1 MFDAVKCFPKGN
13 APKLSAGEQA
23 YEVVEVEGSECGQKI
38 VRYVDPVSHEP
49 DSSISYGYVTAFTY
63 CQEMAQPSRTARKRL
78 SEDDLRANVKLQPLC
93 GTFSYS
99 EIPNFY
105 QHCLGMTGTL
115 DCECS
120 SSACVCTQIA
130 DSHVTARN
138 KGKNQN
144 LVIAAPGRP
153 VGGPEGSP
161 AQIRLRTAYVF
172 AVNVRQA
179 EAKLKA
185 ARGAH

>member
-1 MFDAVKCFPKGN
+1 MFDAVSCFPKDGE
-13 APKLSAGEQA
+13 PKLSAGEKN
-23 YEVVEVEGSECGQKI
+23 YEVVDVEGSECGQKI

-49 DSSISYGYVTAFTY
+49 DPSISYGYVTAFTY
-63 CQEMAQPSRTARKRL
+63 CQELEQPSRTARKRL
-78 SEDDLRANVKLQPLC
+78 SEDDLLANVKLQPLC

-120 SSACVCTQIA
+120 SACVCTQSV
-130 DSHVTARN
+130 DSHVMARN
-138 KGKNQN
+138 KWKNRN
-144 LVIAAPGRP
+144 LVIAVPGRS
-153 VGGPEGSP
+153 VGGPEGTP
-161 AQIRLRTAYVF
+161 AQTRLRTAYVF

>member
-1 MFDAVKCFPKGN
+1 MFDAVQCFPKGS
-13 APKLSAGEQA
+13 ALRLSAGMQD
-23 YEVVEVEGSECGQKI
+23 YEVVEGPEGGKI
-38 VRYVDPVSHEP
+38 VRYVDPISREP
-49 DSSISYGYVTAFTY
+49 VHSLSYGYVTAFTY
-63 CQEMAQPSRTARKRL
+63 MHGQENVML
-78 SEDDLRANVKLQPLC
+78 SEVDVRKNVKLQPSC

-99 EIPNFY
+99 EIPSFY
-105 QHCLGMTGTL
+105 QCCLGMTGTL

-172 AVNVRQA
+172 AVNFRQT

-185 ARGAH
+185 GR